1 MLCHPFL
8 FPAEGGGYAQ
18 CKALF
23 AEQNVSAVVGVD
35 GDDLVLLREV
45 DDVSLLG
52 VELSL
57 GMQTL
62 DIVVTVADSIER
74 LGADTGHDRH

>member
-23 AEQNVSAVVGVD
+23 AEQNVSAVAGVD
-35 GDDLVLLREV
+35 GHDGVVLREV